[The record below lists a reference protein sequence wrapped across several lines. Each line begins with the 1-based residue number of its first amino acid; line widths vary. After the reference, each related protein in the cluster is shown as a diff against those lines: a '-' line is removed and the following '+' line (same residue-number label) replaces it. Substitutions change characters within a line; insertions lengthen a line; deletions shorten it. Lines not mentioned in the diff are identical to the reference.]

1 MCKWLKEY
9 DEAAKNIRDKG
20 LSSDQYKIRIMDLK
34 MCMIIFTVILVPV
47 SFLGFF
53 MYKNVWWV
61 GLVPLTIV
69 AVLDTMAYRG
79 IKSLKKDYE
88 LALFREKQKKEEKES
103 ENN

>member
-34 MCMIIFTVILVPV
+34 MYMIIFTVILVPA

-88 LALFREKQKKEEKES
+88 LALFREKQKEEKES
-103 ENN
+103 ENNK

>member
-34 MCMIIFTVILVPV
+34 MYMIIFTVILVPV

-53 MYKNVWWV
+53 IKTFG
-61 GLVPLTIV
+61 GLDLF
-69 AVLDTMAYRG
+69 LLL
-79 IKSLKKDYE
+79 SLQ
-88 LALFREKQKKEEKES
+88 F
-103 ENN
+103 

>member
-34 MCMIIFTVILVPV
+34 MYMIIFTVILVPA

-53 MYKNVWWV
+53 MYKTFG
-61 GLVPLTIV
+61 GLDLF
-69 AVLDTMAYRG
+69 LLL
-79 IKSLKKDYE
+79 SLQFQILWRIE
-88 LALFREKQKKEEKES
+88 V
-103 ENN
+103 

>member
-34 MCMIIFTVILVPV
+34 MYMIIFTVILVPV

-53 MYKNVWWV
+53 MYKN
-61 GLVPLTIV
+61 GLVGWTCSSY
-69 AVLDTMAYRG
+69 YRC
-79 IKSLKKDYE
+79 S
-88 LALFREKQKKEEKES
+88 FRYYGV
-103 ENN
+103 

>member
-34 MCMIIFTVILVPV
+34 MYMIIFTVILVPA

-53 MYKNVWWV
+53 M
-61 GLVPLTIV
+61 
-69 AVLDTMAYRG
+69 
-79 IKSLKKDYE
+79 S
-88 LALFREKQKKEEKES
+88 
-103 ENN
+103 

>member
-34 MCMIIFTVILVPV
+34 MYMIIFTVILVPA

-53 MYKNVWWV
+53 MYIYV
-61 GLVPLTIV
+61 
-69 AVLDTMAYRG
+69 
-79 IKSLKKDYE
+79 
-88 LALFREKQKKEEKES
+88 
-103 ENN
+103 